1 MMRDVKL
8 SEEDRKIYNSW
19 LRIVMGLISPFGI
32 MFLIL
37 IIYNVTGGKTSQ
49 EQGQFKVQMQQAQR
63 GIQAR

>member
-37 IIYNVTGGKTSQ
+37 IIYNVAGGKTSQ
-49 EQGQFKVQMQQAQR
+49 EQGQSKVQMQQAQR